1 MYLLI
6 LRTKN
11 LSVES
16 WLFPYLYQG
25 WIQRQILGVVQI
37 GYRDEIKLL
46 PQATD
51 LAILK
56 KRFSL
61 WKAQNIPPQAIFLLK
76 NGHFMLILGN
86 FWGIV
91 LIIFALAQK
100 TRGDHLHPSG
110 STMSLPPSGL
120 GGPGPARF
128 FPIFKM
134 FNFALKDFLIQL
146 HRNTTL
152 SNPTVGGQFLLPAL
166 CPCRVGW
173 GDSGQGSFW
182 TWWGNFGQS

>member
-56 KRFSL
+56 KRVSL

-76 NGHFMLILGN
+76 NGHFGQFLRN
-86 FWGIV
+86 CS
-91 LIIFALAQK
+91 IIFALAQK

-120 GGPGPARF
+120 GPA
-128 FPIFKM
+128 
-134 FNFALKDFLIQL
+134 
-146 HRNTTL
+146 
-152 SNPTVGGQFLLPAL
+152 PAL
-166 CPCRVGW
+166 LDFFRFLKCSTLLW
-173 GDSGQGSFW
+173 KIFW
-182 TWWGNFGQS
+182 FNYTETLHFQPRP